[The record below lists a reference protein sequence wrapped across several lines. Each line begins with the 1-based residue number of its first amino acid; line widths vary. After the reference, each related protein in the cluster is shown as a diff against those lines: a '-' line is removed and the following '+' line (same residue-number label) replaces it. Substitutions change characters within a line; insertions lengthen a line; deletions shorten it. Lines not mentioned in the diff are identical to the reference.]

1 MHNTKYSV
9 LMSIYHKEKPDFFVE
24 SVESMLR
31 QTIKPDEIVIVKDG
45 PLTPELDQAIKKYE
59 NQYSGLF
66 TIVPLEKNLG
76 LGLAL
81 NEGLKKCRNEL
92 VARMDTDDISLE
104 NRCELQIKEFD
115 KNPEL
120 CIVGTWT
127 NEFFDEPSNI
137 VTSRIVPEKH
147 KDIMKF
153 SRRRSPFNHPT
164 VMYKKSNV
172 LDCGGYQNV
181 LRKEDIDLFIRMLHN
196 GCLSMNI
203 QKPLLLFRSNEDN
216 YKRRKTWVNCKS
228 YISVIYRFWKMGY
241 STTTDL
247 VIVVI
252 GQMVMFLSP
261 VWLLKILSDTLLRKK
276 NSNKEG

>member
-1 MHNTKYSV
+1 MEKIKYSV
-9 LMSIYHKEKPDFFVE
+9 LMSIYNKEQLEFFIK

-45 PLTPELDQAIKKYE
+45 PLTAELDQAINRYKKQNPE
-59 NQYSGLF
+59 LF

-76 LGLAL
+76 LGPAL

-104 NRCELQIKEFD
+104 NRCELQLKEFNE
-115 KNPEL
+115 NPEL

-127 NEFFDEPSNI
+127 NEFYDEPSNI

-147 KDIMKF
+147 EDIMKF

-164 VMYKKSNV
+164 VMYRKSAV
-172 LDCGGYQNV
+172 LGCGGYQDV

-196 GCLSMNI
+196 DCLSMNI
-203 QKPLLLFRSNEDN
+203 PKPLLLFRSNKDN

-228 YISVIYRFWKMGY
+228 YVSVIYRFWKMGY
-241 STTTDL
+241 SSTLDL

-252 GQMVMFLSP
+252 GQIVMFLSP
-261 VWLLKILSDTLLRKK
+261 VWLLKIISDKILRKK
-276 NSNKEG
+276 R

>member
-1 MHNTKYSV
+1 MEKIKYSV
-9 LMSIYHKEKPDFFVE
+9 LMSIYNKEQLEFFIK

-31 QTIKPDEIVIVKDG
+31 QTIKPDEIVIVKDR
-45 PLTPELDQAIKKYE
+45 PLTAELDQAINRYKKQNPE
-59 NQYSGLF
+59 LF

-76 LGLAL
+76 LGPAL

-104 NRCELQIKEFD
+104 NRCELQLKEFNE
-115 KNPEL
+115 NPEL

-127 NEFFDEPSNI
+127 NEFYDEPSNI

-147 KDIMKF
+147 EDIMKF

-164 VMYKKSNV
+164 VMYRKSAV
-172 LDCGGYQNV
+172 LGCGGYQDV

-196 GCLSMNI
+196 DCLSMNI
-203 QKPLLLFRSNEDN
+203 PKPLLLFRSNKDN

-228 YISVIYRFWKMGY
+228 YVSVIYRFWKMGY
-241 STTTDL
+241 SSTLDL

-252 GQMVMFLSP
+252 GQIVMFLSP
-261 VWLLKILSDTLLRKK
+261 VWLLKIISDKILRKK
-276 NSNKEG
+276 R

>member
-1 MHNTKYSV
+1 MNNTKYSV
-9 LMSIYHKEKPDFFVE
+9 LMSIYHKEKLDFFIK

-45 PLTPELDQAIKKYE
+45 PLTPELDQAINKYE
-59 NQYSGLF
+59 NQYSELF
-66 TIVPLEKNLG
+66 TIVPLEKNIG

-81 NEGLKKCRNEL
+81 NEGLKKCRNDL

-104 NRCELQIKEFD
+104 NRCELQLKEFD
-115 KNPEL
+115 ENPDL

-147 KDIMKF
+147 EDIMKF

-164 VMYKKSNV
+164 VMYKKSTV
-172 LDCGGYQNV
+172 LGCGGYQDV

-203 QKPLLLFRSNEDN
+203 QQPLLLFRSNEDN

-241 STTTDL
+241 SSTMDL
-247 VIVVI
+247 IVVVI

-261 VWLLKILSDTLLRKK
+261 VWLLRILSDKLLRKRHID
-276 NSNKEG
+276 

>member
-1 MHNTKYSV
+1 MNNTKYSV
-9 LMSIYHKEKPDFFVE
+9 LMSIYHKEKPDFFIE
-24 SVESMLR
+24 SIESMLR

-45 PLTPELDQAIKKYE
+45 PLTPELDQVIDKYT
-59 NQYSGLF
+59 NQEPRLF

-81 NEGLKKCRNEL
+81 NEGLKRCRNEL

-104 NRCELQIKEFD
+104 NRCELQLKEFD
-115 KNPEL
+115 KNSDL

-137 VTSRIVPEKH
+137 ITSRIVPEKH
-147 KDIMKF
+147 EDIMKF

-164 VMYKKSNV
+164 VMYKRSSV
-172 LDCGGYQNV
+172 LDYGGYQDV

-196 GCLSMNI
+196 GCFSMNI
-203 QKPLLLFRSNEDN
+203 PKPLLLFRSNEDN

-228 YISVIYRFWKMGY
+228 YISVIYKFWKMGY
-241 STTTDL
+241 SSTKDL
-247 VIVVI
+247 IVVVI
-252 GQMVMFLSP
+252 GQMLMFLSP
-261 VWLLKILSDTLLRKK
+261 IWLLRILSDKLLRKRHID
-276 NSNKEG
+276 

>member
-1 MHNTKYSV
+1 
-9 LMSIYHKEKPDFFVE
+9 MSIYHKEKSNFFVQ
-24 SVESMLR
+24 SIESMLR
-31 QTIKPDEIVIVKDG
+31 QTVKPDEIVIVKDG
-45 PLTPELDQAIKKYE
+45 PLTPELEKVIDKYTQQMPE
-59 NQYSGLF
+59 LF
-66 TIVPLEKNLG
+66 TIVPLKNNLG

-104 NRCELQIKEFD
+104 NRCELQLKEFD

-120 CIVGTWT
+120 CIVGTWI
-127 NEFFDEPSNI
+127 NEFYDEPSNI
-137 VTSRIVPEKH
+137 VSSRIVPEKH
-147 KDIMKF
+147 EDIMKF

-164 VMYKKSNV
+164 VMYKKSSV
-172 LDCGGYQNV
+172 IDCGGYQDV

-196 GCLSMNI
+196 SCLSKNI
-203 QKPLLLFRSNEDN
+203 QEPLLLFRSNKDN
-216 YKRRKTWVNCKS
+216 YKRRKTWINCKS
-228 YISVIYRFWKMGY
+228 YISVIYRFWKIGY

-276 NSNKEG
+276 NLN

>member
-1 MHNTKYSV
+1 MNNTKYSV
-9 LMSIYHKEKPDFFVE
+9 LMSIYHKEKLDFFIE

-45 PLTPELDQAIKKYE
+45 PLTPELDQAINKYE
-59 NQYSGLF
+59 NQYSELF
-66 TIVPLEKNLG
+66 TIVPLEKNIG

-81 NEGLKKCRNEL
+81 NEGLKKCRNDL

-104 NRCELQIKEFD
+104 NRCELQLKEFD
-115 KNPEL
+115 ENPDL

-147 KDIMKF
+147 EDIMKF

-164 VMYKKSNV
+164 VMYKKSTV
-172 LDCGGYQNV
+172 LGCGGYQDV

-203 QKPLLLFRSNEDN
+203 QQPLLLFRSNEDN

-241 STTTDL
+241 SSTMDL
-247 VIVVI
+247 IVVVI

-261 VWLLKILSDTLLRKK
+261 VWLLRILSDKLLRKRHID
-276 NSNKEG
+276 

>member
-1 MHNTKYSV
+1 MNNTKYSV
-9 LMSIYHKEKPDFFVE
+9 LMSIYHKEKTNFFVD
-24 SVESMLR
+24 SIESMLR

-45 PLTPELDQAIKKYE
+45 PLTQELDQVIE
-59 NQYSGLF
+59 QYTEQETGF
-66 TIVPLEKNLG
+66 FKVVPLEKNLG

-92 VARMDTDDISLE
+92 IARMDTDDISLE
-104 NRCELQIKEFD
+104 NRCELQLKEFD
-115 KNPEL
+115 KNPDL

-137 VTSRIVPEKH
+137 ITSRIVPEKH
-147 KDIMKF
+147 EDIMKF
-153 SRRRSPFNHPT
+153 SRKRSPFNHPT
-164 VMYKKSNV
+164 VMYKRSSV
-172 LDCGGYQNV
+172 LDCGGYQDV

-196 GCLSMNI
+196 GCFSMNI
-203 QKPLLLFRSNEDN
+203 PKPLLLFRSNEDN

-241 STTTDL
+241 SSTTDL
-247 VIVVI
+247 IVVVI

-276 NSNKEG
+276 NSN